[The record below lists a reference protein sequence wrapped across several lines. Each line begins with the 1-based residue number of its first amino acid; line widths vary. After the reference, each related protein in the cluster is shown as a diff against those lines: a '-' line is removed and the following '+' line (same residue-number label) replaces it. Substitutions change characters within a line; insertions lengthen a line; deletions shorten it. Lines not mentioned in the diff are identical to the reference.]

1 MAWYFIKKIF
11 AVGWDNGELLVWNEY
26 DYELYELFFLY
37 KISIIVFGWSLA
49 GIRFL
54 FGDKVKIWNIWDL
67 YYEIYLNI
75 LKSYKQLLKLC
86 FYNFKRESK
95 EGVDL

>member
-49 GIRFL
+49 GIRFS
-54 FGDKVKIWNIWDL
+54 FGDKVKIWNIRDL

-75 LKSYKQLLKLC
+75 FEKL
-86 FYNFKRESK
+86 
-95 EGVDL
+95 